1 MSAPNPSPLL
11 LDTDVLIDFLRKQ
24 VAARAFIVDAWAKRR
39 PMFYSSVT
47 VAELYA
53 GIRPGENPA
62 LAGLLGS
69 MVSVPLTDDIARTA
83 GDYIREFR
91 AQGVTLSIPDTI
103 IAASAKMIGA
113 ELATLN
119 TKHFP
124 MTDISIN
131 KPYSRQ

>member
-1 MSAPNPSPLL
+1 
-11 LDTDVLIDFLRKQ
+11 
-24 VAARAFIVDAWAKRR
+24 
-39 PMFYSSVT
+39 MFYSSVT

-53 GIRPGENPA
+53 GIRPGENAA

-131 KPYSRQ
+131 KPYSRE

>member
-24 VAARAFIVDAWAKRR
+24 VAARDFIVDAWAKRR
-39 PMFYSSVT
+39 AMFYSSVT

-53 GIRPGENPA
+53 GIRPGENAA

-83 GDYIREFR
+83 GD
-91 AQGVTLSIPDTI
+91 
-103 IAASAKMIGA
+103 
-113 ELATLN
+113 
-119 TKHFP
+119 
-124 MTDISIN
+124 
-131 KPYSRQ
+131 